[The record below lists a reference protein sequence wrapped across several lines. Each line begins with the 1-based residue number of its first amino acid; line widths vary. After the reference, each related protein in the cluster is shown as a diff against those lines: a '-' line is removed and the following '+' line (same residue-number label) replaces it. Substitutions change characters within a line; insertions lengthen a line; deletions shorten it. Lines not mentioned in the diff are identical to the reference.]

1 MKTEARERER
11 EREREIRNPDLQSG
25 KVGGQVR
32 QDW

>member
-25 KVGGQVR
+25 KVGVQVR